1 MATLASSGDAPQ
13 TSLSVQVEPT
23 LPCGSPRRERPRQ
36 RKCGPRWPTWTF
48 QRAQHPQAR
57 GGIVKHLQVL
67 VRANIV
73 PRRAGPRSPRRP
85 ARRGR
90 GTRSPCAAV
99 RGRSRRSPARVIAAC
114 STPTWFT
121 NNYLGQGPLVPLP
134 AQTWAKESATGP
146 IVTNWSTDPASSRCH
161 LPSCWAH
168 RKSALTSV
176 IPS

>member
-1 MATLASSGDAPQ
+1 MRAKMADLDVPARSASAGP
-13 TSLSVQVEPT
+13 
-23 LPCGSPRRERPRQ
+23 GRHRP
-36 RKCGPRWPTWTF
+36 
-48 QRAQHPQAR
+48 
-57 GGIVKHLQVL
+57 HLQVL

-90 GTRSPCAAV
+90 GTRSPRAAV

-168 RKSALTSV
+168 RKSAL
-176 IPS
+176 